1 MQQLHLNL
9 KSIFQLAGMFISV
22 LVFIIVLTVIHKK
35 DYDTSYDFVSV
46 GKDAILDE
54 KRKVIQLEKDLTQ
67 AKAFYKYKMEH
78 PTPVPQ
84 TPLRKY
90 GYGGWTV
97 VDENKPKN
105 KFDMVI
111 KTPTKPIVNQ
121 AVSTQTN
128 IYNSPV
134 QRDTQK
140 MVRYEDWIDEV
151 EVLQNPKPEDSIIK
165 IESPKPGE

>member
-1 MQQLHLNL
+1 MQLFHLNL

-67 AKAFYKYKMEH
+67 AKAIYKYKMEH

-111 KTPTKPIVNQ
+111 KTPTKPIINQ

-140 MVRYEDWIDEV
+140 MVRYEDWVDEV

>member
-1 MQQLHLNL
+1 MQQSHLNL

-67 AKAFYKYKMEH
+67 AKAIYKYKMEH

-90 GYGGWTV
+90 GYSGWTI

-105 KFDMVI
+105 KFGMVI
-111 KTPTKPIVNQ
+111 KTPTKPIVKLI
-121 AVSTQTN
+121 AFISE
-128 IYNSPV
+128 SFES
-134 QRDTQK
+134 K
-140 MVRYEDWIDEV
+140 S
-151 EVLQNPKPEDSIIK
+151 DSIIK

>member
-1 MQQLHLNL
+1 MQLFHLNL
-9 KSIFQLAGMFISV
+9 KSIFQLAGMFISG
-22 LVFIIVLTVIHKK
+22 LVFIIVLSVIHKK

-67 AKAFYKYKMEH
+67 AKAIYKYKMEH

-90 GYGGWTV
+90 GYGGWTI

-105 KFDMVI
+105 KFGMVI

-121 AVSTQTN
+121 AVSTQAN
-128 IYNSPV
+128 MYNSPV
-134 QRDTQK
+134 QKKTQK
-140 MVRYEDWIDEV
+140 MVRYEDWVDEV

-165 IESPKPGE
+165 IEPPKPGE